1 MLKKV
6 ANRKNRPDGGLCG
19 GARLRA
25 SGSVSLEKHK
35 SSGRKMTEA
44 PAKQP
49 FPSSGTLS
57 DRRLAKAME
66 RANQAFTEKNLRFTK
81 LRQDVFEEIAA
92 TYTSIG
98 AYEILAR
105 LAEKGTRLAPISVYR
120 AIDALLEAGVIHR
133 LESKNAYFACRRLDH
148 TPGRRPIILSCEKCN
163 AVAEVD
169 AEGIFETIE
178 RVSKSASFQPRVKF
192 VEVLGTCRNCASKK
206 D

>member
-1 MLKKV
+1 MSE
-6 ANRKNRPDGGLCG
+6 G
-19 GARLRA
+19 
-25 SGSVSLEKHK
+25 
-35 SSGRKMTEA
+35 
-44 PAKQP
+44 PAKHP

-66 RANQAFTEKNLRFTK
+66 RANQAFTEKSLRFTK

-92 TYTSIG
+92 TYTSVG
-98 AYEILAR
+98 AYDVLAR

-148 TPGRRPIILSCEKCN
+148 TPGRRPIVLSCENCN

-169 AEGIFETIE
+169 SEGIFETID
-178 RVSKSASFQPRVKF
+178 RIAMAANFQPRVKF